1 MMNVILNIVILLF
14 FLAPATFAHI
24 NVKGIALQNYHEKT
38 EFLKTEVNYL
48 RVENANKEKRI
59 STLEADNALFKQ
71 LWRQGQKDIK
81 AIKEELYRQCNKY
94 GNTFLNTHCSAS
106 VYFHSLRTLF
116 ECTFALNSV

>member
-1 MMNVILNIVILLF
+1 MMNVIWNIGILLF
-14 FLAPATFAHI
+14 FLAPTTFAHI

-81 AIKEELYRQCNKY
+81 AIKEELYRQCNKS
-94 GNTFLNTHCSAS
+94 GNTFEYTLQCKCMFS
-106 VYFHSLRTLF
+106 LF
-116 ECTFALNSV
+116 ENTF